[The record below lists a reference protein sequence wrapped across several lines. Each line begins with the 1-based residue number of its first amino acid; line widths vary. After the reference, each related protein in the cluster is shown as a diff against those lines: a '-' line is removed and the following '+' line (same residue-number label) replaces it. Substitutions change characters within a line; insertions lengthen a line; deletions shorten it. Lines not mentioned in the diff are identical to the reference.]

1 MSLVKQSLQISS
13 VGVEDGGDYICNV
26 ETVGRP
32 LDQVHTLDVLGKY
45 NYRESYTINP
55 LPDLSKCLLLSA
67 APDTARPRP

>member
-26 ETVGRP
+26 ETVGKP

-45 NYRESYTINP
+45 NYRECYILVVADITITT
-55 LPDLSKCLLLSA
+55 LTS
-67 APDTARPRP
+67 DTSHITTREV